1 MSCKQ
6 CETEGAEKPKATP
19 NYFRIA
25 TPLKKISPTVS
36 ITCLDHV
43 KSNYGPV
50 GTQHKN
56 NDFDP
61 EYDSTSTKYKSI
73 LQQVV
78 TKLKAHHNNKV
89 IKEEQTTAHVLLFM
103 DDYLTSSNLEYSEKN
118 ANRTCGV
125 QTHIKFFLYPPE
137 NLESLSLQTR
147 LEIMILANVK
157 RAETM
162 ARKRKTENEKNRNP
176 VTKAKR
182 CEKERQRYAN
192 CGGHE
197 KMKDNTRCKDCNEDR
212 CRMFTE
218 QKEVKT
224 VCWVCLKEYLLSL
237 ITDPSKS
244 YLTVK
249 DQGDGMVCIGN
260 PMFGVGNSKHSK
272 RRFYFVNVSSTRTP
286 ANVPLICMLAYNGV
300 FDRE

>member
-6 CETEGAEKPKATP
+6 CETEGVEKPKATP

-25 TPLKKISPTVS
+25 KPLKKISPTVS
-36 ITCLDHV
+36 ITCPTHV
-43 KSNYGPV
+43 KSNFGPI

-61 EYDSTSTKYKSI
+61 KYDSTSTETKSI
-73 LQQVV
+73 AQQVV

-89 IKEEQTTAHVLLFM
+89 IKEEQTMVHVLSFM
-103 DDYLTSSNLEYSEKN
+103 DGYLTSPNLEYSEKN
-118 ANRTCGV
+118 PNRKVGV
-125 QTHIKFFLYPPE
+125 ETHIKFFLYPPE
-137 NLESLSLQTR
+137 NLERLPLQTR

-157 RAETM
+157 RAETK
-162 ARKRKTENEKNRNP
+162 AKNNEKLNEKNRNP

-182 CEKERQRYAN
+182 SEENRQRYAN
-192 CGGHE
+192 GGRE
-197 KMKDNTRCKDCNEDR
+197 KKKENISCKDCNEDR
-212 CRMFTE
+212 CRMVSD
-218 QKEVKT
+218 QKEVET

-244 YLTVK
+244 YLIVK
-249 DQGDGMVCIGN
+249 DQGDGTVYIGN

-272 RRFYFVNVSSTRTP
+272 RPFYFVNISSTRTP